1 MKPSPREK
9 KTKASTLSETLTANE
24 QGQVQQQA
32 SQEKSKRIRI
42 RPRDIHQNQLDS
54 NRTRIGKSFTFA
66 GVENIR
72 RFETIRDQ
80 SPDESILFNSSTVS
94 FGEID
99 DPYDDS
105 IDRMALEDS
114 MRALMNI
121 VKDKEE
127 RTNQIMAE
135 TRRSQATSSYQLTS
149 TLPIPITN
157 STFHF
162 QFQSRNVLI

>member
-1 MKPSPREK
+1 M
-9 KTKASTLSETLTANE
+9 
-24 QGQVQQQA
+24 
-32 SQEKSKRIRI
+32 
-42 RPRDIHQNQLDS
+42 
-54 NRTRIGKSFTFA
+54 
-66 GVENIR
+66 ENIR

-80 SPDESILFNSSTVS
+80 NPDESILFKTSTAS

-121 VKDKEE
+121 VKDNEE

-135 TRRSQATSSYQLTS
+135 TRRSHATMKAAIQTLTQLAIQGQQQIFS
-149 TLPIPITN
+149 LEI
-157 STFHF
+157 F
-162 QFQSRNVLI
+162 